1 MPQIQKSALVP
12 YSSQV
17 MYELVNDV
25 ASYPEF
31 IRGCEKTE
39 ILEQTETVMKARLH
53 IAQSGFSQ
61 SFTTENKLIPGCEI
75 NMQLLDGP
83 FEYLQGVWRFN
94 ELAENACKVEF
105 NLDFKFNNPLLGMA
119 FGKAFKSIAE
129 SMMQAFIERAKKKY
143 GA

>member
-12 YSSQV
+12 YSRQI
-17 MYELVNDV
+17 MYDLVNDV
-25 ASYPEF
+25 ATYPEY
-31 IRGCEKTE
+31 IRGCEKAE
-39 ILEQTETVMKARLH
+39 ILEQTDTMMKARLH
-53 IAQSGFSQ
+53 IVQAGFSQ
-61 SFTTENKLIPGCEI
+61 SFTTENQLTPGYEI

-83 FEYLQGVWRFN
+83 FEYLRGVWRFN

-129 SMMQAFIERAKKKY
+129 SMMQAFIEQAKKKY
-143 GA
+143 GV